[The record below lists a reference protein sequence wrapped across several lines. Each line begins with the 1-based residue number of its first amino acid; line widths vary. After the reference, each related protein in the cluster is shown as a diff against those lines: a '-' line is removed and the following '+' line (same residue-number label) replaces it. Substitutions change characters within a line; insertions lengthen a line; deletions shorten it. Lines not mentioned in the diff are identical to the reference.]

1 MEGDQRRIPLDGH
14 SVISKRSIRKHST
27 KVQQSHHHTSKKR
40 RLISKTETLT
50 LTTPS
55 SSNFKSTHSSSHTRH
70 KHRKQHTRKSTSTD
84 GYRKWNFSPC
94 DFSSHKDTIVV
105 VSYNIL
111 GVDNVSKHPDLYFNV
126 PPKLL
131 DWDRRKRLVCKEIN
145 RYNPSILC
153 FQEVDRF
160 NDLDDLLQKD
170 GFRGVYLARTGE
182 ASDGCAIFWKN
193 ELFSFLH
200 QESIEF
206 QRFGLRNNVA
216 QFCVLKMT
224 QDKSSSSENLQGS
237 QGLPSRSLLV
247 GNIHV
252 LFNPNRGDIKL
263 GQIRL
268 FLDKAHKLSK
278 EWGNIPVVIAGDFNS
293 MPQSA
298 MYKFLASSELD
309 IQLHDRRNI
318 SGHVCP
324 LDYQAF
330 QSQNRRAASFWES
343 VSRPLRYR
351 WSNEELKLATG
362 TEGVTRLRHHLKL
375 YSAYLGIPGSCRTR
389 DNCGEPLATSYHSK
403 FMGTVD
409 YIWHTEEL
417 LPVRVLE
424 TVPIDILRQTRGLP
438 NKVAFIF
445 FVVVNI
451 YMNLS
456 CYISQ
461 GIFSCKSI

>member
-1 MEGDQRRIPLDGH
+1 MEGHPGQMPPVGY
-14 SVISKRSIRKHST
+14 SEISKPSIRKHST
-27 KVQQSHHHTSKKR
+27 EVQQSHHHTSKKR
-40 RLISKTETLT
+40 KLISKTETLT
-50 LTTPS
+50 TPS
-55 SSNFKSTHSSSHTRH
+55 SNNFIPTHSSSHAPHKNRKRH
-70 KHRKQHTRKSTSTD
+70 RRKKSKSTD
-84 GYRKWNFSPC
+84 AYRNWNFSPC
-94 DFSSHKDTIVV
+94 DFSSYKDKVV
-105 VSYNIL
+105 FVSYNIL

-131 DWDRRKRLVCKEIN
+131 DWDHRKKLLRKEIN
-145 RYNPSILC
+145 RYNPSIMC

-160 NDLDDLLQKD
+160 NDLDNLLQKD

-193 ELFSFLH
+193 ELFTFLH
-200 QESIEF
+200 QENIEF

-224 QDKSSSSENLQGS
+224 QNKSSSSENFQGS
-237 QGLPSRSLLV
+237 QALPSRSLLV

-268 FLDKAHKLSK
+268 FLEKAHKLSN

-309 IQLHDRRNI
+309 IRLHDRRNV
-318 SGHVCP
+318 SGHMCP
-324 LDYQAF
+324 LEYQAF
-330 QSQNRRAASFWES
+330 QSQNKKAASFWKS

-351 WSNEELKLATG
+351 WSDEELKLATG
-362 TEGVTRLRHHLKL
+362 SEGVTHLRHHLKL
-375 YSAYLGIPGSCRTR
+375 CSAYLEIPGSCRTR

-417 LPVRVLE
+417 IPVRVLE
-424 TVPIDILRQTRGLP
+424 TLPIDILRQTRGLP
-438 NKVAFIF
+438 SKKWGSDHLALVCELAFADDG
-445 FVVVNI
+445 N
-451 YMNLS
+451 
-456 CYISQ
+456 
-461 GIFSCKSI
+461 GR